1 MKSPTNND
9 WSSQVLQEQEE
20 LDIFFSLEDI
30 KQMSKARFKSEVQN
44 KTKQKAFQYLMGKKE
59 SRISENSRGKKL
71 DYIGLEMAGYLSSE
85 ETELSIDEKKWL
97 LKCKIEDIDIS
108 ENAIWNKGDQICEN
122 CPNEVF
128 TQKHLLEC
136 NFLQGKN
143 EILTYIPDYNDLF
156 KGDIEEQIYIS
167 RLLKENYDRRK
178 SKKTM

>member
-85 ETELSIDEKKWL
+85 ETELSIDEKNG
-97 LKCKIEDIDIS
+97 S
-108 ENAIWNKGDQICEN
+108 
-122 CPNEVF
+122 
-128 TQKHLLEC
+128 
-136 NFLQGKN
+136 
-143 EILTYIPDYNDLF
+143 
-156 KGDIEEQIYIS
+156 
-167 RLLKENYDRRK
+167 
-178 SKKTM
+178 